1 MNDREFYTY
10 RKLGALPI
18 LPRHIWNGTD
28 PITWEIGINDF
39 KGSGPYKISSYGAGY
54 SIKLVKNAEY
64 YPEIDTDPPILKFIS
79 IYPDNPIPAENV
91 VIRIFVED
99 RNLIKNVT
107 LSFTYQIGGINTTE
121 SRLMIRDAMGYIVV
135 IPSHVTATYVE
146 WQIEVTDSWGNSA
159 ILASGFY
166 PNDALGTE
174 DVFEPIVILS
184 IGISGVAIAIVV
196 ILGVRRK
203 RTK

>member
-1 MNDREFYTY
+1 M
-10 RKLGALPI
+10 
-18 LPRHIWNGTD
+18 
-28 PITWEIGINDF
+28 
-39 KGSGPYKISSYGAGY
+39 
-54 SIKLVKNAEY
+54 
-64 YPEIDTDPPILKFIS
+64 S

-174 DVFEPIVILS
+174 DVFGPIVILS